1 MTIRA
6 AIAAFGL
13 CGLIATPSAA
23 TEWINCVAPDGGAT
37 FDFLVGS
44 LDFLSV
50 AGLNISAGEKVWASS
65 AAYGP
70 GEPVVVGQAFETAD
84 TIMID
89 AMDESMATKVAELRL
104 FKLEDAELGPIYG
117 GTLKITSH
125 GAWPVSCSGP

>member
-1 MTIRA
+1 MMRQA

-13 CGLIATPSAA
+13 CGLLATPSFA
-23 TEWINCVAPDGGAT
+23 TEWVNCVAPDGGAT

-44 LDFLSV
+44 LDVLSV

-89 AMDESMATKVAELRL
+89 AMDESMAAVIAALRL
-104 FKLEDAELGPIYG
+104 FKIDDPELGPVYG
-117 GTLKITSH
+117 GTLKIAGY

>member
-1 MTIRA
+1 MIRQA

-13 CGLIATPSAA
+13 CGLLATPSLA
-23 TEWINCVAPDGGAT
+23 TEWVNCVAPDGGAT

-44 LDFLSV
+44 LDVLSV

-89 AMDESMATKVAELRL
+89 AMDEGMGAVIASLRL
-104 FKLEDAELGPIYG
+104 FKLEDPELGPVYG
-117 GTLKITSH
+117 GTLKIAGA